1 MKFNISTF
9 IQLMMTATTLE
20 TQFATGSELLDC
32 INYHIVVPIEGI
44 DKTMI
49 NKLVKRK
56 MDVSYELRRGASD
69 PDLKEKIKEE
79 FHKKIISRLNPYTY
93 HEKFKELKDAIDY
106 DSELSKNTKSLL
118 NDLYISD
125 EEEFL
130 FEAFLFAI
138 NRPNKK
144 HEEDD
149 VVEDIN
155 LLLEFDCRCPNCNE
169 LLIQPLLGAT
179 YKNYDVFSIFSDK
192 DDQVE
197 LEIPLCQSCYK
208 KLTLLKDK
216 NIEDKLIKI
225 KENALFNKEIR
236 QQINNIDIT
245 DQIVSVLENL
255 KSIDESELEKDTP
268 LSLSALTINEKIP
281 VETSFLL
288 NQIVT
293 SNVVRYYIF
302 IKEQF
307 AAMDNTQVDRFTLIA
322 TTVRLTYL
330 NLAKSK
336 YSFEQIFESLSNWL
350 LSKTCISKEYLPS
363 CMIIISFFVQNCEV
377 FK

>member
-1 MKFNISTF
+1 M
-9 IQLMMTATTLE
+9 
-20 TQFATGSELLDC
+20 
-32 INYHIVVPIEGI
+32 
-44 DKTMI
+44 
-49 NKLVKRK
+49 
-56 MDVSYELRRGASD
+56 
-69 PDLKEKIKEE
+69 
-79 FHKKIISRLNPYTY
+79 
-93 HEKFKELKDAIDY
+93 
-106 DSELSKNTKSLL
+106 
-118 NDLYISD
+118 
-125 EEEFL
+125 
-130 FEAFLFAI
+130 
-138 NRPNKK
+138 
-144 HEEDD
+144 
-149 VVEDIN
+149 
-155 LLLEFDCRCPNCNE
+155 
-169 LLIQPLLGAT
+169 
-179 YKNYDVFSIFSDK
+179 
-192 DDQVE
+192 
-197 LEIPLCQSCYK
+197 
-208 KLTLLKDK
+208 TLLKDK